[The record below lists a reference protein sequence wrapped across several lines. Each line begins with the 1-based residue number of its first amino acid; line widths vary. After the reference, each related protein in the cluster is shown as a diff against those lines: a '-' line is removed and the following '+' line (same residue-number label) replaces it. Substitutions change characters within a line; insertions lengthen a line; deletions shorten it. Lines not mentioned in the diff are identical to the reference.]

1 MIQRLVDYFDPRHR
15 KGALRFGL
23 VFAALIFI
31 PFLGSSGLTSPW
43 EAQYAEV
50 AREMTANGNYVYPK
64 YRNTGFFSKPILTMW
79 LTSPGLSL
87 TGGWKA
93 DGMISPWTP
102 FAVRLPMVLL
112 LLFALFTMFWSMD
125 RIFGHRVALSAVIVA
140 ATSPFVLLAGRQAVT
155 DMPFFAMVSAA
166 LFALMGYLFGDEA
179 DAEAQEASV
188 DTPAVWVLAALVGVF
203 GELLTGTLM
212 PSVHSGWRL
221 LLLLITTLA
230 AAEVFRRLAYRQLES
245 GSGRW
250 LTRRGDGEDRLPFW
264 FLLGLGALLGVQIFW
279 YLTCPEKDPLL
290 PLRGPQLPSRLTV
303 VVGMV
308 VLAGVLLTQLKNRPR
323 SELPLYGFYALVG
336 LATLAKGFGGFML
349 PGAVA
354 LGYIV
359 SAWDWAVLKRVRLV
373 TGPALSLLIGAPWFL
388 IMFAYPGRD
397 EEHKTFYSR
406 FVVHDHLRRMGGGI
420 HGDSSKRGLG
430 FTYHIR
436 YIAYGMFPWILALP
450 AAIGRL
456 MGSQRARRGKEA
468 AEMFLVVWLVVSF
481 LLFTLMST
489 KFHHYGL
496 PVVAPLVGLIGIW
509 LGELSRD
516 RFVWAP
522 PIAALTILLGV
533 AVANDLVR
541 FPWEWMDLTTYH
553 YINYKPQDY
562 FPSVAGGQCDLS
574 TTYCWILGIIPV
586 TIDFNWPLLVGI
598 TVVTS
603 TVLAVLASLYGA
615 YRSGGGELQSRVWVA
630 SGLVT
635 ALFVAHLY
643 FPVLGQHWT
652 HSSLVGT
659 YFKRRA
665 PADPL
670 VAYQMNWHGE
680 TFYARNLEWQISDS
694 KRLRQIVDRPGTA
707 WVLVEQSRFDGMKK
721 TLGNRYNERVHIAD
735 RSNVKWYLVRIDDP

>member
-1 MIQRLVDYFDPRHR
+1 MRQKLIALVDPRHR
-15 KGALRFGL
+15 SGALRL
-23 VFAALIFI
+23 SLLFAALIFV
-31 PFLGSSGLTSPW
+31 PFLGASGLTSPW

-79 LTSPGLSL
+79 LTSPGLSI
-87 TGGWKA
+87 TGGWQA

-102 FAVRLPMVLL
+102 FAVRLPMVIL

-125 RIFGHRVALSAVIVA
+125 RIFGHRIALASVLVAS
-140 ATSPFVLLAGRQAVT
+140 TSPFILLAGRQAVT
-155 DMPFFAMVSAA
+155 DMPFFATVSAA
-166 LFALMGYLFGDEA
+166 LFALMGYLFGEDKSLEPRPR
-179 DAEAQEASV
+179 V
-188 DTPAVWVLAALVGVF
+188 DTPAVWVFAVLAGVVVELVVG
-203 GELLTGTLM
+203 LTA
-212 PSVHSGWRL
+212 PEVHSGWRL
-221 LLLLITTLA
+221 LFLIITVLA
-230 AAEVFRRLAYRQLES
+230 VAHFLDRAARRQLENS
-245 GSGRW
+245 SARW
-250 LTRRGDGEDRLPFW
+250 LTVRDDGDDKLPLWFLSGLACVVALQVFW
-264 FLLGLGALLGVQIFW
+264 FV
-279 YLTCPEKDPLL
+279 TCPENDPIL
-290 PLRGPQLPSRLTV
+290 PIRGLRLPSRITV
-303 VVGMV
+303 VAGML
-308 VLAGVLLTQLKNRPR
+308 VLAGVLYTQLRHRGRN
-323 SELPLYGFYALVG
+323 ELPLYGFYCLVG

-354 LGYIV
+354 LGYII
-359 SAWDWAVLKRVRLV
+359 SAWDWGVLKRVRLV

-436 YIAYGMFPWILALP
+436 YLAYGLFPWILALP
-450 AAIGRL
+450 AAVARLIGNTK
-456 MGSQRARRGKEA
+456 ARRGKDA

-496 PVVAPLVGLIGIW
+496 PVVAPLVALIGIW
-509 LGELSRD
+509 LGDLSVD
-516 RFVWAP
+516 RFVWSP
-522 PIAALTILLGV
+522 PIAAFTILLGV
-533 AVANDLVR
+533 AVAADLIR

-574 TTYCWILGIIPV
+574 TTYCWILGFIPV
-586 TIDFNWPLLVGI
+586 TIDFNWPLLVGVA
-598 TVVTS
+598 VVIS

-615 YRSGGGELQSRVWVA
+615 YKGGAGLLQSKLWLA

-652 HSSLVGT
+652 HSTLVGT
-659 YFKRRA
+659 YFKRRQ

-680 TFYARNLEWQISDS
+680 TFYARNLEWQISDA

-721 TLGNRYNERVHIAD
+721 TLGNRYKERVHIAD
-735 RSNVKWYLVRIDDP
+735 RSNVKWYLVRVDDP

>member
-1 MIQRLVDYFDPRHR
+1 MREQLIALVDPRHR
-15 KGALRFGL
+15 SGALRLGL
-23 VFAALIFI
+23 LFAALIFV
-31 PFLGSSGLTSPW
+31 PFLGASGLTSPW

-87 TGGWKA
+87 TGGWQA

-125 RIFGHRVALSAVIVA
+125 RIFGHRTALASVVVA
-140 ATSPFVLLAGRQAVT
+140 ATSPFILLAGRQAVT
-155 DMPFFAMVSAA
+155 DMPFFATVGAA
-166 LFALMGYLFGDEA
+166 LFALMGFLFGEDEH
-179 DAEAQEASV
+179 AESSARV
-188 DTPAVWVLAALVGVF
+188 DTPAVWVFALLAGVVVELVVGLAA
-203 GELLTGTLM
+203 
-212 PSVHSGWRL
+212 PAVHSGWRL
-221 LLLLITTLA
+221 LFLAITVLA
-230 AAEVFRRLAYRQLES
+230 VAHVLDRAARRQLEDS
-245 GSGRW
+245 SSRW
-250 LTRRGDGEDRLPFW
+250 LTVRGDGEDKLPLW
-264 FLLGLGALLGVQIFW
+264 FLTGLACLVGLQVFW
-279 YLTCPEKDPLL
+279 YLTCPENDPIL
-290 PLRGPQLPSRLTV
+290 PIRGLRLPSRVTV
-303 VVGMV
+303 VAGMII
-308 VLAGVLLTQLKNRPR
+308 LAGVLYTQLRKRARN
-323 SELPLYGFYALVG
+323 ELPLYGFYALVG

-359 SAWDWAVLKRVRLV
+359 SAWDWSVLKRVRLV
-373 TGPALSLLIGAPWFL
+373 TGPALSLLVGAPWFL

-436 YIAYGMFPWILALP
+436 YLAYGLFPWILALP
-450 AAIGRL
+450 AAVARLIGNTK
-456 MGSQRARRGKEA
+456 ARRGKDA

-509 LGELSRD
+509 LGDLSAD
-516 RFVWAP
+516 RFVWSP
-522 PIAALTILLGV
+522 PIAAFTILLGV
-533 AVANDLVR
+533 AVAADLIR

-574 TTYCWILGIIPV
+574 TTYCWILGLIPV

-598 TVVTS
+598 AVVFS
-603 TVLAVLASLYGA
+603 TALAVLASLYGA
-615 YRSGGGELQSRVWVA
+615 YKAGAGFLQSKLWLA

-635 ALFVAHLY
+635 GLFVAHLY

-652 HSSLVGT
+652 HASLVGT
-659 YFKRRA
+659 YFKRRQ

-680 TFYARNLEWQISDS
+680 TFYARNLEWQINDS

-721 TLGNRYNERVHIAD
+721 TLGNRYKERVHIAD
-735 RSNVKWYLVRIDDP
+735 RSNVKWYLVRVDDP